1 MTRIVVSSSK
11 FFSGAGVCCYRG
23 NPVTNFLDE
32 VADALTGKTT
42 LKRGCYKHVDKL
54 SLRDLLM

>member
-1 MTRIVVSSSK
+1 MTRIVVNTSK
-11 FFSGAGVCCYRG
+11 IFSGAGVYCYRG

-32 VADALTGKTT
+32 LAKALTLKAT

-54 SLRDLLM
+54 SLRALLM